1 MFVPPVPGVPAATW
15 RMNTALMSAPVVLEI
30 HTSANPVTGTEQLP
44 THPLQLT
51 TGTTVT
57 RVSLKVCVDHVPVGS
72 EALPAATRVVTPWP
86 IGPTVAPG
94 PTRGA

>member
-1 MFVPPVPGVPAATW
+1 MFIPPAPGMPGATW

-57 RVSLKVCVDHVPVGS
+57 RASLKVCVDHVPVES
-72 EALPAATRVVTPWP
+72 EALPAATRWQRP
-86 IGPTVAPG
+86 APACWRQG
-94 PTRGA
+94 